1 MALFSPS
8 KRDIYDVRAIL
19 AFRKLPNELILIILD
34 HARYWVEFEH
44 SRTQYMVLMDEEF
57 SLDYS
62 AAHPYYEMPPFP
74 LRDADGE
81 VPKIREVEFLVV
93 SHGKLEV
100 SLVVHVTHTPTT
112 VYRSG
117 LDNGKYKRNLPDL
130 LLVRSIHPPSKNI
143 RWKHG
148 CRR

>member
-1 MALFSPS
+1 
-8 KRDIYDVRAIL
+8 
-19 AFRKLPNELILIILD
+19 
-34 HARYWVEFEH
+34 
-44 SRTQYMVLMDEEF
+44 MVLMDEEF

-62 AAHPYYEMPPFP
+62 AAYPYYEMPPFP

-100 SLVVHVTHTPTT
+100 SLVIHVTHTPMT

-130 LLVRSIHPPSKNI
+130 LLVRSIHPSSKNI